1 MRYGSLDNLWNRRRA
16 MASEP
21 RVDGTA
27 PMDYAEHERT
37 YDLFITL
44 TKWGS
49 LSVIVIL
56 VLMAFFLL

>member
-1 MRYGSLDNLWNRRRA
+1 

-27 PMDYAEHERT
+27 PMDYAEHEKT
-37 YDLFITL
+37 YNLFISL

-49 LSVIVIL
+49 IAVIVTL
-56 VLMAFFLL
+56 ALMAFFLV

>member
-1 MRYGSLDNLWNRRRA
+1 

-37 YDLFITL
+37 YDFFVGM
-44 TKWGS
+44 TKWGTIS
-49 LSVIVIL
+49 LVIL
-56 VLMAFFLL
+56 MILMAIFLL

>member
-1 MRYGSLDNLWNRRRA
+1 
-16 MASEP
+16 MASQP
-21 RVDGTA
+21 HVDGTA

-37 YDLFITL
+37 YDLFIGL

-49 LSVIVIL
+49 VAVIVIL

>member
-1 MRYGSLDNLWNRRRA
+1 

-21 RVDGTA
+21 TVDGTA

-37 YDLFITL
+37 YRFFTSL

-49 LSVIVIL
+49 ISIIVLLI
-56 VLMAFFLL
+56 LMAIFLL